1 MTSHSELL
9 QQAKHAQI
17 LQLRDANTYSRQLAQ
32 ILTNILK
39 LNSKNENTPLLDKM
53 TTIHQLNDN
62 IDLQLQN
69 DIALNFEK
77 LMRIKK
83 DITELIT
90 TCKRLLH
97 DVKPADSLQ
106 GRAERVD
113 QDLRICERTLLY
125 IQNSRT

>member
-97 DVKPADSLQ
+97 DVKPTDSLQ